1 MITITGLNVEQVA
14 LLDTMWAIA
23 DIEEYMEWKCA
34 QDEETMNMIDT
45 LEEMVMWAELDE
57 IEESECGQ
65 AKKMLDKIAK
75 LR

>member
-14 LLDTMWAIA
+14 LLDTMWNLV
-23 DIEEYMEWKCA
+23 DIEDYMEWKCS

-65 AKKMLDKIAK
+65 AKKMLDEIAK

>member
-1 MITITGLNVEQVA
+1 
-14 LLDTMWAIA
+14 
-23 DIEEYMEWKCA
+23 MEWKCA